1 MKKLFDESNI
11 ENIAQAIREKNGSNS
26 QYTTAQM
33 PNAIRAIKT
42 QPNLQEKSILEN
54 GEHLPDAGYDGFS
67 KVTIAVPASSSS
79 ILISKRITENGTY
92 LALDDGADGY
102 DEITV
107 DVSSGSSGD
116 NPTVHPTANVSKHAQ
131 SYNILTY
138 PIINISVEAQKYVN

>member
-67 KVTIAVPASSSS
+67 KVTVAVPASSSS

-92 LALDDGADGY
+92 LALDDSADGY
-102 DEITV
+102 DKITV

-116 NPTVHPTANVSKHAQ
+116 NPHLRPIANTSAYANIANV
-131 SYNILTY
+131 LTY
-138 PIINISVEAQKYVN
+138 PVINISVEAQKHVD